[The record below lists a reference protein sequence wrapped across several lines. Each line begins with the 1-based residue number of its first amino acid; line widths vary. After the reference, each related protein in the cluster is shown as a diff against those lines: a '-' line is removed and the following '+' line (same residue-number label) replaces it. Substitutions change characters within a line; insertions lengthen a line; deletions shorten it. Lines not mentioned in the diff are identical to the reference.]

1 MKFINFSHPESN
13 DPAQL
18 IHNTSQLQWLDFTRT
33 ENLVLGQVEKML
45 HSKHHADL
53 MNGMHPP
60 FFEQTDAYEMV
71 ILRTMDD
78 RFQIIEPRTRST
90 AFLIVENTVIT
101 IHDEDDTTLSS
112 LYDRWDK
119 RITRQPGDLLSLFH
133 AITDEIVN
141 AFLKLR
147 EPLNTQVS
155 EWQKK
160 LLDPN
165 DPFDDWNI
173 IMLAKSSLRALNTN
187 LELQKEVLLNWK
199 ENTRYAFSPTHIVK
213 FNDINEHLGRVERL
227 SEGLKN
233 DLDSLTQIYFAST
246 GQRTNINVQILA
258 VISAIF
264 LPLNLI
270 AGIFGMNFEFIPL
283 IKNPYGSLIIIAI
296 MILLSSTLLWWFK
309 KKKWY

>member
-101 IHDEDDTTLSS
+101 IHDEDDTTLSG

-119 RITRQPGDLLSLFH
+119 HITRQPGDLLSLFH

-199 ENTRYAFSPTHIVK
+199 ENTRYPFSPTHIVK

>member
-101 IHDEDDTTLSS
+101 IHDEDDTTLSG

-119 RITRQPGDLLSLFH
+119 HITRQPGDLLSLFH

>member
-1 MKFINFSHPESN
+1 MKSIIFDTPDLNNADVSIDDS
-13 DPAQL
+13 ARL
-18 IHNTSQLQWLDFTRT
+18 RWLDFSRS
-33 ENLVLGQVEKML
+33 ESLALGQLEKLL
-45 HSKHHADL
+45 HIKHRSDL
-53 MNGMHPP
+53 LNGMHPP
-60 FFEQTDAYEMV
+60 FFEHTEAYEM
-71 ILRTMDD
+71 IIFRTIDE

-90 AFLIVENTVIT
+90 AFLIFENTVIT
-101 IHDEDDTTLSS
+101 IHDEDDTTLAS
-112 LYDRWDK
+112 LHDRLQDRNNK
-119 RITRQPGDLLSLFH
+119 RPRDLLSLFH
-133 AITDEIVN
+133 AIADEIVD

-147 EPLNTQVS
+147 EPLNNQVS
-155 EWQKK
+155 EWQRK

-173 IMLAKSSLRALNTN
+173 IMLAKSSLRSLNIN
-187 LELQKEVLLNWK
+187 LELQKEVLLEWK
-199 ENTRYAFSPTHIVK
+199 ENTRYEFSSTHTVK
-213 FNDINEHLGRVERL
+213 FNDINEHLARVGRL

-233 DLDSLTQIYFAST
+233 DLDSLTQIYFAAT

-283 IKNPYGSLIIIAI
+283 LNLPFGSLMVLAF
-296 MILLSSTLLWWFK
+296 MGLLTAVLLWWFK